1 MSQVLSP
8 RKNQTQKKMATD
20 RETELGFLS
29 LILFGEIEG
38 AWGKAI
44 ADGITAESFGADDC
58 REIWEICARR
68 VGKGYPLGF
77 TEVKAAIRNNRP
89 EAASVGTVSEIVEQS
104 LSNPSW
110 SACVGVIQD
119 RWARR
124 IASEAL
130 SRATDANGPQVVQIL
145 ARAAE
150 AASEA
155 LSVDS
160 NVKDASRSTKE
171 FITAFLEDQDG
182 NSKVSTGIRQFDD
195 RTGGIGR
202 GSVWVFGGLPGRG
215 KSAILFQIAQNA
227 LWRGDNVLIF
237 SLELM
242 AEEVV
247 GRILTA
253 HGTADA
259 DTMQGK
265 AALTKGD
272 TIKIRADV
280 ESLKSKNF
288 SVCDKGGL
296 TIDEIDAY
304 ATRVHE
310 RQPLDLIVVDYI
322 QLCEVAFS
330 KGQSREQQVSQV
342 SRRLKAIAKKF
353 KCAVITAS
361 QLNDDGKMR
370 ESRAITQD
378 ADAVWAIKPNHKVS
392 SDPDQF
398 APCFVIEKL
407 RGSNPSP
414 DFIKMELNGSKQR
427 FEWR

>member
-89 EAASVGTVSEIVEQS
+89 EVASVGTVSEIVEQS

-110 SACVGVIQD
+110 SACV
-119 RWARR
+119 
-124 IASEAL
+124 
-130 SRATDANGPQVVQIL
+130 
-145 ARAAE
+145 
-150 AASEA
+150 
-155 LSVDS
+155 
-160 NVKDASRSTKE
+160 
-171 FITAFLEDQDG
+171 TAFLEDQDG